1 MFKPRKTVY
10 YINIYEIN
18 FDNFNLIIGDEI
30 KYKNSNKIIGKIT
43 KILYNKFGNLNKND
57 LNNYVV
63 FVKNKLFSCVDIQK
77 NILF

>member
-18 FDNFNLIIGDEI
+18 IDNFNLIIGDEI

-63 FVKNKLFSCVDIQK
+63 FVENKLFSCVDIQK
-77 NILF
+77 NI